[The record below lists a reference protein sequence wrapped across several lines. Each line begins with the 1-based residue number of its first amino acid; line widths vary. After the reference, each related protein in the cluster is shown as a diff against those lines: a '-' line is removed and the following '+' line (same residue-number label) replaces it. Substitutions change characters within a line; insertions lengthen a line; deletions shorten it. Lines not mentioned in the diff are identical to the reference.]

1 MQTGLYLV
9 ERYLP
14 GAIDDDVAAAA
25 ERVAAASERMTAE
38 GIPVRYLGTT
48 FIAADE
54 TCFCE
59 FEARTR
65 ETVEWANERANVPF
79 ARILPAAR
87 FPTRRTT
94 RRSA

>member
-9 ERYLP
+9 DRYLP
-14 GAIDDDVAAAA
+14 GATDDDVATAAL
-25 ERVAAASERMTAE
+25 RLAAASEQMTAE

-79 ARILPAAR
+79 ARILPAAH
-87 FPTRRTT
+87 FPTRRTR